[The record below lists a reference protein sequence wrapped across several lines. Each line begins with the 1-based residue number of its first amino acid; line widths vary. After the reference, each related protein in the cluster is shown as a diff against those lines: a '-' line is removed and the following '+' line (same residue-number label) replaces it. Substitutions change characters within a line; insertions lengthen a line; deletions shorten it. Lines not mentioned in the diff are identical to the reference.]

1 MSRAYYSV
9 KEAAVILFGEETKT
23 AQMRVSRWIKNGHI
37 NAIRDGTR
45 YWIPHSEF
53 GEVAE
58 IDNRFPK
65 ANSENQTVE
74 KKNLQKPAD
83 RKSLDG
89 IYAQTKV
96 VNEMLKEENSDKPID
111 AKERWRDQI
120 EMAQREFFADLK
132 EKKIISYKDLAKAL
146 EVRQESVSRWS
157 SGRSIIEV
165 WQAKKMFDVIGYGD
179 FNSLW
184 LGFASEVQKK
194 DKPRATTKEEI
205 TEAFKRDMKSLG
217 FTDIKITASYEA

>member
-1 MSRAYYSV
+1 
-9 KEAAVILFGEETKT
+9 
-23 AQMRVSRWIKNGHI
+23 
-37 NAIRDGTR
+37 
-45 YWIPHSEF
+45 
-53 GEVAE
+53 
-58 IDNRFPK
+58 
-65 ANSENQTVE
+65 
-74 KKNLQKPAD
+74 
-83 RKSLDG
+83 
-89 IYAQTKV
+89 
-96 VNEMLKEENSDKPID
+96 
-111 AKERWRDQI
+111 
-120 EMAQREFFADLK
+120 MAQRAFFADLK
-132 EKKIISYKDLAKAL
+132 EKKIISHKNLAKAL

-205 TEAFKRDMKSLG
+205 TEAVKRDMESLG